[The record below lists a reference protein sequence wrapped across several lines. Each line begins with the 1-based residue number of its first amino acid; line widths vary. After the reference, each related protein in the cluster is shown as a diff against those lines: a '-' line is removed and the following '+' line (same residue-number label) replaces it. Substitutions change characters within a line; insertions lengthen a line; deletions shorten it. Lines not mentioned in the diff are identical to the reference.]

1 MKAFQ
6 PDHQDRGELHGM
18 TVVIETSDTRVY
30 VGRYDQERDGLIV
43 MKDADIFEEGQGS
56 KEEYLKRAAQF
67 GVWKKHD
74 HVSIPS
80 ADVLSI
86 RKLADITFE
95 RR

>member
-30 VGRYDQERDGLIV
+30 VGRYDQEQDGLIV
-43 MKDADIFEEGQGS
+43 VKDVDIFEEGQGS

-74 HVSIPS
+74 RLTIPKADVVSIK
-80 ADVLSI
+80 
-86 RKLADITFE
+86 RLAEIA
-95 RR
+95 